1 MAGIR
6 HIYIIDV
13 ILLNCRTLWLTHSEV
28 NFYCIINFCS
38 TPIHP
43 NKPFNPTPSLPTFR
57 MSILPNT
64 YTPIPPFLLIVSP
77 FIKPVNFLTLPS
89 SFIFVLCYLH
99 NLSPLIPML
108 MSTFCL
114 AIKIHGYFVNTAHTI
129 QTVHCRPYRL
139 LMDSN
144 AVYKSTPKTR
154 NSSIPSY
161 FIQARL
167 VNPKSNLTVHFG
179 TWLV

>member
-1 MAGIR
+1 
-6 HIYIIDV
+6 
-13 ILLNCRTLWLTHSEV
+13 
-28 NFYCIINFCS
+28 
-38 TPIHP
+38 
-43 NKPFNPTPSLPTFR
+43 

-64 YTPIPPFLLIVSP
+64 NTPNPPFLLIVSP

-89 SFIFVLCYLH
+89 SFIFVLCYCH
-99 NLSPLIPML
+99 ILSPLTPML

-114 AIKIHGYFVNTAHTI
+114 AIKVHRYSVNIAHTT
-129 QTVHCRPYRL
+129 QTVHYRPYRL

-144 AVYKSTPKTR
+144 AVYKSTPKTH

-167 VNPKSNLTVHFG
+167 VNPKINLTVPFG